1 MSKFGEYGF
10 GKFDFVG
17 GNFLFQCMHGWG
29 GGGRWVPFFP
39 YPHARKRALKK
50 GLEVLRGLLAA

>member
-1 MSKFGEYGF
+1 M
-10 GKFDFVG
+10 
-17 GNFLFQCMHGWG
+17 GNMVLGSLTLWEEISYSSVCMDGG

-39 YPHARKRALKK
+39 YPLARKRALKK